1 MKILLDNTYLLPAIG
16 ISIRGLRKEA
26 VLDILKRGHEV
37 LVSQITIFELSAKGA
52 KYVVEGKLSADRV
65 CRGIKAVVYDDRI
78 KIIPMHDTS
87 ILLTAFK
94 LRRNVSDFIDCIII
108 SSAINSADML
118 LTEDEDI
125 HNKRKEI
132 QSLKPEFKIRKLKDI
147 AQL

>member
-1 MKILLDNTYLLPAIG
+1 MKILLDTTYLLPAIG

-26 VLDILKRGHEV
+26 VLNILKRGHEV

>member
-1 MKILLDNTYLLPAIG
+1 MKILLDTTYLLPAIG

-26 VLDILKRGHEV
+26 VLNILKRGHEV
-37 LVSQITIFELSAKGA
+37 LVSQVTIFELSAKGA

-147 AQL
+147 TQL

>member
-1 MKILLDNTYLLPAIG
+1 MKILLDTTYLLPAIG

-26 VLDILKRGHEV
+26 VLNILKRGHEV
-37 LVSQITIFELSAKGA
+37 LVSQVTIFELSAKGA